1 VRKISRERERER
13 EREVRDEKLVSSGA
27 HSSATTPA
35 KTIITQ
41 NMALKLTF
49 KIVVVLRARHFA

>member
-1 VRKISRERERER
+1 VLDRVRKISR